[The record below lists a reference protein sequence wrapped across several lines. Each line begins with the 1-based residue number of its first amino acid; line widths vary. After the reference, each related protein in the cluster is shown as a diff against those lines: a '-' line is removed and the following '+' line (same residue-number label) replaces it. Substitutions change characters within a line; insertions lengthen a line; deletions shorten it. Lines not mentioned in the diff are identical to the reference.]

1 MKSFAFLGGAFDP
14 IHIGHLRILI
24 ALNEI
29 FNYTK
34 LFIMP
39 YAVSPTAKASIA
51 DVPSR
56 LAMAELALK
65 GYNNFALEKIEAAYA
80 NRGDIMQGDTIDAN
94 TKEVTANYT
103 VDTLTQLRQLHG
115 NDCHFSFIVG
125 DDVYASLDEWHQWQS
140 LFNLTNILVI
150 NRHDTSPSAAVISN
164 EKGKIISKQIDATKL
179 SNPNNSSKYSQDINQ
194 VHQVNDMLNPCDE
207 FISCPNGGIIKVK
220 LPVLD
225 ISSSDIRAK
234 LAAGED
240 TSFLVPPQ
248 VFEYIKINQLYR
260 G

>member
-39 YAVSPTAKASIA
+39 YAVSPTAKSPLA

-56 LAMAELALK
+56 LAMVELALK
-65 GYNNFALEKIEAAYA
+65 GYNNFALETVEAS
-80 NRGDIMQGDTIDAN
+80 NIVEGDPMQDSTNEA
-94 TKEVTANYT
+94 TANYT
-103 VDTLTQLRQLHG
+103 INTLIQLRQLYG

-150 NRHDTSPSAAVISN
+150 NRYNTSPSTAVVSN
-164 EKGKIISKQIDATKL
+164 EKGKIIHEQIDATKL
-179 SNPNNSSKYSQDINQ
+179 SNPIKSSKHSQDINQ
-194 VHQVNDMLNPCDE
+194 INQADDTLNPYDG
-207 FISCPNGGIIKVK
+207 FISRSNGSIIKVK

-240 TSFLVPPQ
+240 ISFLVTPQ
-248 VFEYIKINQLYR
+248 VFEYIKINQLYKIS
-260 G
+260 